1 MNTLTHILSLVG
13 SLGLFLYGM
22 KLMSEGLQKFAG
34 ERLRQILGGMTRNR
48 IVGVVTGIVITVLIQ
63 SSMATTVMVVS
74 FVNAGLMTL
83 VQSIGVIM
91 GANIGTTASAW
102 LISAIGFNIN
112 IAAFALPLMA
122 IGMPFLYFG
131 NSRYKSLGEF
141 FLGFAFLFMGLSF
154 LQDSSVALHVDTALA
169 ALLAHVSSGNFWYIM
184 LFVLIG
190 AVITML
196 LQSSVVAMAITLM
209 LYDMNIPGFSFE
221 LAAALVMGLNLGTTL
236 TANIAALSG
245 NTSARRAA
253 LVHFLFNFVGVV
265 LVLPIFQPFI
275 RAVQW
280 CVTDMLGMT
289 ENMFQ
294 LSMFHT
300 AFNVLNTLVL
310 IWFVKPI
317 EKLVCWIIP
326 NKDNEEEYRLK
337 FISKGLLSTS
347 ELSILQAWQEIES
360 FAERTQRM
368 FGMVKELYAADSN
381 TDFVRI
387 FSRIE
392 KYEGICDRMEIEIAE
407 YLNKVADGRLSDHS
421 KQELHAMLRIVSELE
436 SVGDACYNMSRTIR
450 HKHETKQNYEGYID
464 TNLEAMFALADQAL
478 EQMVKVV
485 SLNYLAQ
492 NDFDVAMNIEHEIDN
507 LRTELKTENSQNVS
521 TKLYEYQI
529 SVTYMDIISECEK
542 LGDYVIN
549 VEEALQATGN
559 YRG

>member
-169 ALLAHVSSGNFWYIM
+169 ALLAHVSSGNFWCIM
-184 LFVLIG
+184 LFLLIG

-209 LYDMNIPGFSFE
+209 LYDMNIPGFSFD

-265 LVLPIFQPFI
+265 LVLPIFHPFI

-300 AFNVLNTLVL
+300 AFNVLNALVL

>member
-83 VQSIGVIM
+83 LQSIGVIM

-169 ALLAHVSSGNFWYIM
+169 ALLAHVSSGNFWCIM

-464 TNLEAMFALADQAL
+464 TNLETMFALADQAL

>member
-83 VQSIGVIM
+83 LQSIGVIM

-169 ALLAHVSSGNFWYIM
+169 ALLAHVSSGNFWCIM

-450 HKHETKQNYEGYID
+450 HKHETKQNYDGYID